1 MRRKQ
6 KMQGTLKILKLLS
19 DPTRLR
25 ILRLLGEEDLTVAEL
40 QQILGMGQ
48 SRTSAHL
55 AQLKAEGLISDRR
68 AGKNIYYARSGV
80 VGGAVGELIKRGGAE
95 LPEAAQDAAALK
107 LVLGKRQDKAGE
119 YFNQLAGKFGR
130 TYVPGRSWRAL
141 AHGLLRLLPP
151 MTIADLGAGEGTLS
165 QLLARTAKKVIAID
179 NSPAMV
185 EFGSKLAAEHGLK
198 NLEYRLGDIDSPPI
212 KGGTVDLALFS
223 QALHHAASPGNAL
236 AAAHKILK
244 PGGRLMVL
252 DLLNHSF
259 EQARTLY
266 AHVWLGFSEVELLRL
281 VEKAGFREAEVS
293 VVSREARAP
302 HFQVVLATA
311 RK

>member
-1 MRRKQ
+1 
-6 KMQGTLKILKLLS
+6 MQGTLKILKLLS

-25 ILRLLGEEDLTVAEL
+25 ILRLLGREELTVAEL
-40 QQILGMGQ
+40 QLILGTGQ
-48 SRTSAHL
+48 SRTSSHL
-55 AQLKAEGLISDRR
+55 AQLKAEGLVSDRR
-68 AGKNIYYARSGV
+68 AGKNIYYSRAGSVPPALADLIESG
-80 VGGAVGELIKRGGAE
+80 GEE
-95 LPEAAQDAAALK
+95 LPEAAQDDAAVKLAL
-107 LVLGKRQDKAGE
+107 LKRQDQAGE

-198 NLEYRLGDIDSPPI
+198 NLEYRLGSIDDPPI
-212 KGGTVDLALFS
+212 KAGTVDLALFS
-223 QALHHAASPGNAL
+223 QALHHAASPGKAL
-236 AAAHKILK
+236 AAARKILK

-252 DLLNHSF
+252 DLLSHSF

-266 AHVWLGFSEVELLRL
+266 AHVWLGFSEVELVRL
-281 VEKAGFREAEVS
+281 IEKAGFKDAEVS
-293 VVSREARAP
+293 VVSREAKAP
-302 HFQVVLATA
+302 HFQTVLATA

>member
-1 MRRKQ
+1 MP
-6 KMQGTLKILKLLS
+6 GTLKILKLLS

-25 ILRLLGEEDLTVAEL
+25 VLRLLGQEELTVAEL
-40 QQILGMGQ
+40 QLVLGTGQ

-55 AQLKAEGLISDRR
+55 AQLKSEGLVTDRR
-68 AGKNIYYARSGV
+68 AGKNIYYSRSGSV
-80 VGGAVGELIKRGGAE
+80 PRAVAELIGSGGEE
-95 LPEAAQDAAALK
+95 LPEAAQDDAAVKLAL
-107 LVLGKRQDKAGE
+107 LKRQDKAGE
-119 YFNQLAGKFGR
+119 YFNRLAGKFGR

-165 QLLARTAKKVIAID
+165 QLLARTAKKVIAVD

-185 EFGSKLAAEHGLK
+185 DFGSKLAAEHGLK
-198 NLEYRLGDIDSPPI
+198 NLEYRLGDIDDPPI
-212 KGGTVDLALFS
+212 KAGAVDLALFS
-223 QALHHAASPGNAL
+223 QALHHAASPGKAL

-252 DLLNHSF
+252 DLLSHSF

-266 AHVWLGFSEVELLRL
+266 AHVWLGFSEAELVRL
-281 VEKAGFREAEVS
+281 IEKAGFKDAEVS
-293 VVSREARAP
+293 VVSRETRAP
-302 HFQVVLATA
+302 HFQTVLATA

>member
-1 MRRKQ
+1 
-6 KMQGTLKILKLLS
+6 MQSTLKILKLLS

-25 ILRLLGEEDLTVAEL
+25 ILRLLREEELTVAEL

-55 AQLKAEGLISDRR
+55 AQLKAEGLVSDRR
-68 AGKNIYYARSGV
+68 AGKNVYYARSGSP
-80 VGGAVGELIKRGGAE
+80 GAALSELIERGGNE
-95 LPEAAQDAAALK
+95 LPGSVQDAAAVK
-107 LVLGKRQDKAGE
+107 LVLRKRQDKAGE

-151 MTIADLGAGEGTLS
+151 MVIADLGAGEGTLS

-198 NLEYRLGDIDSPPI
+198 NLEYRLGDIDNPPI
-212 KGGTVDLALFS
+212 KAGSADLALFS
-223 QALHHAASPGNAL
+223 QALHHAASPGKAL
-236 AAAHKILK
+236 AAAHRILK

-252 DLLNHSF
+252 DLLSHSF
-259 EQARTLY
+259 EQARALH
-266 AHVWLGFSEVELLRL
+266 AHVWLGFSEVELVRL
-281 VEKAGFREAEVS
+281 VEKAGFRDVEVA
-293 VVSREARAP
+293 VVSRETRAP
-302 HFQVVLATA
+302 HFQTVLATA

>member
-1 MRRKQ
+1 
-6 KMQGTLKILKLLS
+6 MQSTLKILKLLS

-25 ILRLLGEEDLTVAEL
+25 ILRLLGEEELTVAEL

-55 AQLKAEGLISDRR
+55 AQLKAEELVSDRR
-68 AGKNIYYARSGV
+68 AGKNIYYARAGTMP
-80 VGGAVGELIKRGGAE
+80 GAVAELIVRGGEE
-95 LPEAAQDAAALK
+95 LPEATQDSAALK
-107 LVLGKRQDKAGE
+107 LVLRKRQDKAVT
-119 YFNQLAGKFGR
+119 YFNELAGKFGR

-141 AHGLLRLLPP
+141 AHGLLGLLPP
-151 MTIADLGAGEGTLS
+151 MVIADLGAGEGTLS
-165 QLLARTAKKVIAID
+165 QLLARTAKKIIAVD

-185 EFGSKLAAEHGLK
+185 EFGSKLATEHGLK
-198 NLEYRLGDIDSPPI
+198 NLEYRLGEIDDPPI
-212 KGGTVDLALFS
+212 KAGAVDLALFS
-223 QALHHAASPGNAL
+223 QALHHAASPGKAL

-252 DLLNHSF
+252 DLLSHSF

-266 AHVWLGFSEVELLRL
+266 AHVWLGFSEVELVRL
-281 VEKAGFREAEVS
+281 IEKAGFKDVEVS
-293 VVSREARAP
+293 VVSRETRAP
-302 HFQVVLATA
+302 HFQTVLAAA

>member
-1 MRRKQ
+1 MR
-6 KMQGTLKILKLLS
+6 GTLKILKLLS

-25 ILRLLGEEDLTVAEL
+25 ILHLLGEEELTVAEL

-55 AQLKAEGLISDRR
+55 AQLKAEGLVADRR
-68 AGKNIYYARSGV
+68 AGKNIYYTRTSALPAAVEELVESGSS
-80 VGGAVGELIKRGGAE
+80 E
-95 LPEAAQDAAALK
+95 LPEAPQDSAALK
-107 LVLGKRQDKAGE
+107 LVLHKRQDQAGE

-151 MTIADLGAGEGTLS
+151 MVIADLGAGEGTLS
-165 QLLARTAKKVIAID
+165 QLLARTAKKVIAVD

-185 EFGSKLAAEHGLK
+185 EFGSKLAAENGIT
-198 NLEYRLGDIDSPPI
+198 NLEYCLGEIEDPPI
-212 KGGTVDLALFS
+212 KAGSVDLALFS
-223 QALHHAASPGNAL
+223 QALHHAASPGKAL
-236 AAAHKILK
+236 TAAHKILK

-252 DLLNHSF
+252 DLLSHSF

-281 VEKAGFREAEVS
+281 IERAGFRDAEVS

-302 HFQVVLATA
+302 HFQTVLATA

>member
-1 MRRKQ
+1 
-6 KMQGTLKILKLLS
+6 MQGTLKILKLLS

-25 ILRLLGEEDLTVAEL
+25 ILRLLGREELTVAEL
-40 QQILGMGQ
+40 QLILGMGQ

-55 AQLKAEGLISDRR
+55 GQLKGAGLVSDRR
-68 AGKNIYYARSGV
+68 AGKNIYYARAAKV
-80 VGGAVGELIKRGGAE
+80 PAAVAELIESGGEE
-95 LPEAAQDAAALK
+95 LPEAGQDDAAVK
-107 LVLGKRQDKAGE
+107 LALGKRQDKAGE

-179 NSPAMV
+179 NAPAMV
-185 EFGSKLAAEHGLK
+185 EFGSKLAAEHGMK
-198 NLEYRLGDIDSPPI
+198 NLEYRLGSIDDPPI
-212 KGGTVDLALFS
+212 KAGTVDLALFS
-223 QALHHAASPGNAL
+223 QALHHAASPGKAL

-266 AHVWLGFSEVELLRL
+266 AHVWLGFSEVELVRL
-281 VEKAGFREAEVS
+281 IEKAGFKDAEVS

-302 HFQVVLATA
+302 HFQTVLATA

>member
-1 MRRKQ
+1 
-6 KMQGTLKILKLLS
+6 MQGTLKILKLLS

-25 ILRLLGEEDLTVAEL
+25 ILRLLGEEELTVAEL

-55 AQLKAEGLISDRR
+55 AQLKAEGLVSDRR
-68 AGKNIYYARSGV
+68 AGKNIYYARSGA
-80 VGGAVGELIKRGGAE
+80 VGGAVGELIVRGGEE

-185 EFGSKLAAEHGLK
+185 EFGSKLAADHGLK
-198 NLEYRLGDIDSPPI
+198 NLEYRLGDIDNPPI
-212 KGGTVDLALFS
+212 KASTVDLALFS
-223 QALHHAASPGNAL
+223 QALHHAASPGKAL
-236 AAAHKILK
+236 AAAHRILK
-244 PGGRLMVL
+244 PGGRLMIL
-252 DLLNHSF
+252 DLLSHSF

-281 VEKAGFREAEVS
+281 IEKAGFRDAEVS

>member
-1 MRRKQ
+1 MP
-6 KMQGTLKILKLLS
+6 GTLKILKLLS

-25 ILRLLGEEDLTVAEL
+25 ILRLLGEEGLTVAEL
-40 QQILGMGQ
+40 QHILGMGQ

-55 AQLKAEGLISDRR
+55 AQLKAEGLVADRR
-68 AGKNIYYARSGV
+68 AGKNIYYTRAGSSDA
-80 VGGAVGELIKRGGAE
+80 AVGELIRRGGEE
-95 LPEAAQDAAALK
+95 LPEASQDSAALK
-107 LVLGKRQDKAGE
+107 LVLRMRQDKAGE

-151 MTIADLGAGEGTLS
+151 MVIADLGAGEGTLS

-185 EFGSKLAAEHGLK
+185 EFGSKLAAEHGLQ
-198 NLEYRLGDIDSPPI
+198 NLEYRLGEIDDPPI
-212 KGGTVDLALFS
+212 KAGTVDLALFS
-223 QALHHAASPGNAL
+223 QALHHAASPGRAL
-236 AAAHKILK
+236 AAAHRILK
-244 PGGRLMVL
+244 PGGRLMIL
-252 DLLNHSF
+252 DLLSHSF

-266 AHVWLGFSEVELLRL
+266 AHVWLGFAEAELLRL
-281 VEKAGFREAEVS
+281 IEKAGFREAEVS
-293 VVSREARAP
+293 VVSREAAAP
-302 HFQVVLATA
+302 HFQTLLATA

>member
-1 MRRKQ
+1 
-6 KMQGTLKILKLLS
+6 MQGTLKILKLLS

-25 ILRLLGEEDLTVAEL
+25 ILRLLGREELTVAEL

-55 AQLKAEGLISDRR
+55 AQLKVEGLVSDRR
-68 AGKNIYYARSGV
+68 AGKNIYYTRGGKVS
-80 VGGAVGELIKRGGAE
+80 GAVAE
-95 LPEAAQDAAALK
+95 LVESGGEELAEGAADDAAVK
-107 LVLGKRQDKAGE
+107 LVLRKRQDKAGE

-151 MTIADLGAGEGTLS
+151 MVIADLGAGEGTLS

-179 NSPAMV
+179 SSPAMV
-185 EFGSKLAAEHGLK
+185 EFGSKLAADHGLK
-198 NLEYRLGDIDSPPI
+198 NLEYRLGEIEAPPI
-212 KGGTVDLALFS
+212 KAGAVDLALFS
-223 QALHHAASPGNAL
+223 QALHHAASPGKAL
-236 AAAHKILK
+236 SAAHRILK
-244 PGGRLMVL
+244 PGGRLLVL
-252 DLLNHSF
+252 DLLSHSF

-266 AHVWLGFSEVELLRL
+266 AHVWLGFSEVELMRL
-281 VEKAGFREAEVS
+281 IEKAGFKDVEVS

-302 HFQVVLATA
+302 HFQTVLATA

>member
-1 MRRKQ
+1 
-6 KMQGTLKILKLLS
+6 MQGTLKILKLLS

-25 ILRLLGEEDLTVAEL
+25 ILRLLGQEELTVAEL
-40 QQILGMGQ
+40 QLILGTGQ

-55 AQLKAEGLISDRR
+55 AQLKSEGLLSDRR
-68 AGKNIYYARSGV
+68 AGKNIYYSR
-80 VGGAVGELIKRGGAE
+80 GGAVPAAIAELIERGGEE
-95 LPEAAQDAAALK
+95 LPEAGEDDAAVKLAL
-107 LVLGKRQDKAGE
+107 LKRQDKAGE

-165 QLLARTAKKVIAID
+165 QLLARTAKKVIAVD
-179 NSPAMV
+179 NSAAMV
-185 EFGSKLAAEHGLK
+185 EFGSKLASEHGLK
-198 NLEYRLGDIDSPPI
+198 NLEYRLGSIDDPPI
-212 KGGTVDLALFS
+212 KAGTVDLALFS
-223 QALHHAASPGNAL
+223 QALHHAASPGKAL
-236 AAAHKILK
+236 VAAHKILK

-252 DLLNHSF
+252 DLLSHSF

-266 AHVWLGFSEVELLRL
+266 AHVWLGFSEVELVRL
-281 VEKAGFREAEVS
+281 IEKAGFKDAEVS
-293 VVSREARAP
+293 VVSREAKAP
-302 HFQVVLATA
+302 HFQTVLATA

>member
-1 MRRKQ
+1 
-6 KMQGTLKILKLLS
+6 MQGTLKILKLLS

-25 ILRLLGEEDLTVAEL
+25 ILRLLGKEELTVAEL
-40 QQILGMGQ
+40 QQILGTGQ

-55 AQLKAEGLISDRR
+55 AQLKAEGLVADRR
-68 AGKNIYYARSGV
+68 AGKNIYYSRPGSVPAAV
-80 VGGAVGELIKRGGAE
+80 VELIESGGAE
-95 LPEAAQDAAALK
+95 LPEAVQDDAAVKLAL
-107 LVLGKRQDKAGE
+107 LKRQDKAGE
-119 YFNQLAGKFGR
+119 YFNELAGKFGR

-165 QLLARTAKKVIAID
+165 QLLARSAKKVIAID

-185 EFGSKLAAEHGLK
+185 AFGSKLAAEHGLK
-198 NLEYRLGDIDSPPI
+198 NLEYRLGNIDDPPI
-212 KGGTVDLALFS
+212 KAGTVDLALFS
-223 QALHHAASPGNAL
+223 QALHHAASPGKAL

-252 DLLNHSF
+252 DLLSHSF

-266 AHVWLGFSEVELLRL
+266 AHVWLGFSELELVRL
-281 VEKAGFREAEVS
+281 IEKAGFKDAEVS
-293 VVSREARAP
+293 VVSREAKAP
-302 HFQVVLATA
+302 HFQTLLATA

>member
-1 MRRKQ
+1 MRCKH
-6 KMQGTLKILKLLS
+6 KMHGTLKILKLLS

-80 VGGAVGELIKRGGAE
+80 VGGAVGELIKRGGGE

-185 EFGSKLAAEHGLK
+185 EFGSKLAADHGLK

-212 KGGTVDLALFS
+212 KAGTVDLALFS
-223 QALHHAASPGNAL
+223 QALHHAASPGSAL

-244 PGGRLMVL
+244 PGGRLMIL
-252 DLLNHSF
+252 DLLSHSF

-281 VEKAGFREAEVS
+281 VEKAGFRDAEVS

>member
-1 MRRKQ
+1 MP
-6 KMQGTLKILKLLS
+6 GTLKILKLLS

-25 ILRLLGEEDLTVAEL
+25 ILRLLGEEGLTVAEL
-40 QQILGMGQ
+40 QHILGMGQ

-55 AQLKAEGLISDRR
+55 AQLKAEGLVADRR
-68 AGKNIYYARSGV
+68 AGKNIYYTRAGSSD
-80 VGGAVGELIKRGGAE
+80 AAMAELIRRGGEE
-95 LPEAAQDAAALK
+95 LPEAPQDSAALK
-107 LVLGKRQDKAGE
+107 LVLRMRQDKAGE

-151 MTIADLGAGEGTLS
+151 MVIADLGAGEGTLS

-185 EFGSKLAAEHGLK
+185 EFGSKLAADHGMK
-198 NLEYRLGDIDSPPI
+198 NLEYRLGEIDDPPI
-212 KGGTVDLALFS
+212 KAATVDLALFS
-223 QALHHAASPGNAL
+223 QALHHAASPGRAL
-236 AAAHKILK
+236 AAAHRILK

-252 DLLNHSF
+252 DLLSHSF

-266 AHVWLGFSEVELLRL
+266 AHVWLGFSEAELLRL
-281 VEKAGFREAEVS
+281 IENAGFREAEVA
-293 VVSREARAP
+293 VVSREAAAP
-302 HFQVVLATA
+302 HFQTLLATA

>member
-1 MRRKQ
+1 MPSP
-6 KMQGTLKILKLLS
+6 LKILKLLS

-25 ILRLLGEEDLTVAEL
+25 ILRLLGREELTVAEL

-55 AQLKAEGLISDRR
+55 AQLKAEGLVADRR
-68 AGKNIYYARSGV
+68 AGRHIYYARAGKLPPGV
-80 VGGAVGELIKRGGAE
+80 AELIESGGEE
-95 LPEAAQDAAALK
+95 LPEAATDDAAVH
-107 LVLGKRQDKAGE
+107 LVLHKRQDKAGE

-141 AHGLLRLLPP
+141 CHGLLRLLPP
-151 MTIADLGAGEGTLS
+151 MVIADLGAGEGTLS

-185 EFGSKLAAEHGLK
+185 EFGSKLAAENGIK
-198 NLEYRLGDIDSPPI
+198 NLEYRLGEIDAPPI
-212 KGGTVDLALFS
+212 RAGTVDLALFS
-223 QALHHAASPGNAL
+223 QALHHAASPSKAL
-236 AAAHKILK
+236 AAAHGILK

-252 DLLNHSF
+252 DLLSHSF

-266 AHVWLGFSEVELLRL
+266 AHVWLGFSEAELLRL
-281 VEKAGFREAEVS
+281 LGKAGFRDVEVS
-293 VVSREARAP
+293 VVSREERAP
-302 HFQVVLATA
+302 HFQTVLATA

>member
-1 MRRKQ
+1 MSSP
-6 KMQGTLKILKLLS
+6 LKILKLLS

-25 ILRLLGEEDLTVAEL
+25 ILRLLGQEELTVAEL
-40 QQILGMGQ
+40 QQILGTGQ

-55 AQLKAEGLISDRR
+55 GQLKSAGLVADRR
-68 AGKNIYYARSGV
+68 AGKNIYYAR
-80 VGGAVGELIKRGGAE
+80 GAQVPAALAELIETGAE
-95 LPEAAQDAAALK
+95 EMPEAGPDDAALK
-107 LVLGKRQDKAGE
+107 LVLRKRQDKAGE

-151 MTIADLGAGEGTLS
+151 MVIADLGAGEGTLS

-179 NSPAMV
+179 NAAGMV
-185 EFGSKLAAEHGLK
+185 EFGSRLATEHGLA
-198 NLEYRLGDIDSPPI
+198 NLEYRLGEIDDPPI
-212 KGGTVDLALFS
+212 KAGTVDLALFS
-223 QALHHAASPGNAL
+223 QALHHAASPGKAL
-236 AAAHKILK
+236 VAARKILK

-281 VEKAGFREAEVS
+281 IEKAGFKDAEVS

-302 HFQVVLATA
+302 HFQTVLATA